1 LNREQAC
8 TAGTA
13 ESKAVPD
20 GGTHASAGNAAGS
33 SNASGLVI
41 LNPRGTGDGGEA
53 MKSKTGAIR
62 IHEHGGPE
70 VLRYEMVDL
79 QEPGA
84 GQVQLRHTAI
94 GLNFIDTYHRSGLY
108 PLELPSGLGS
118 EAAGIV
124 EAIGPGVA
132 EVRPGDRVV
141 YTGRP
146 TDAYSESRNFAANQ
160 LVPIPDGVSDEQAAA
175 VLLKGLTA
183 WYLVRRSYP
192 IKKGDAVLLLAAAG
206 GVGSLASQWARYLG
220 ATVIGVVSTDEKAE
234 LARSQGCHHIVMAD
248 SDDTA
253 SEVLGL
259 TGGEGVAAVYDGV
272 GKDTFFSSLD
282 SLRPHG
288 VMVSFGNASGAVE
301 PFAPSEL
308 AKRHSLYVT
317 RPVLFDFI
325 DTRERLLAACKE
337 LFGLVAD
344 GTLQVKINQRYA
356 LRNVAEAHRDLAAR
370 KTTGSTLL
378 IP

>member
-1 LNREQAC
+1 MKGK
-8 TAGTA
+8 TA
-13 ESKAVPD
+13 
-20 GGTHASAGNAAGS
+20 
-33 SNASGLVI
+33 
-41 LNPRGTGDGGEA
+41 
-53 MKSKTGAIR
+53 AIR

-70 VLRYEMVDL
+70 VLRYETVDL
-79 QEPGA
+79 AAPGE
-84 GQVQLRHTAI
+84 GEVQLKHTAI

-108 PLELPSGLGS
+108 PLDLPSGLGS

-124 EAIGPGVA
+124 EAVGPGA
-132 EVRPGDRVV
+132 TGVRPGDRVV

-146 TDAYSESRNFAANQ
+146 TDAYSERRNIAASQ
-160 LVPIPDGVSDEQAAA
+160 LVPIPEGVSDEQAAA

-192 IKKGDAVLLLAAAG
+192 VKKGDAVLLLAAAG
-206 GVGSLASQWARYLG
+206 GVGSLVSQWARHLG
-220 ATVIGVVSTDEKAE
+220 ATVIGIVGTDAKAK
-234 LARSQGCHHIVMAD
+234 LARSQGCRHIVMAD

-253 SEVLGL
+253 AEVREL
-259 TGGEGVAAVYDGV
+259 TDGEGVAAVYDGV

-282 SLRPHG
+282 ALRPHG

-301 PFAPSEL
+301 AFAPSEL
-308 AKRHSLYVT
+308 ARRHSLYVT
-317 RPVLFDFI
+317 RPVLFDFV
-325 DTRERLLAACKE
+325 DTRERLLLASEE

-344 GTLQVKINQRYA
+344 GTLRVNVNQRYA
-356 LRNVAEAHRDLAAR
+356 LRDAAKAHRDLEAR